1 MSSQPPERRGAA
13 RRFEELDSR
22 RDAGLF
28 REMRDARAAEPRT
41 AVDGEEMLVLCSND
55 YLGLASHDALAD
67 AAAEAAREYGTGAG
81 ASRLVSGNLEPHRA
95 LEDAMAEL
103 KGTEAALAFS
113 SGYAANVGTIAA
125 LVGDEDVVVSDALN
139 HASIVDGCRS
149 SGADVAVY
157 DHADHEDLEKTLAEV
172 APVARRT
179 LVVTDSVFS
188 MDGDVAPLDAVCD
201 AAEAHDALVMID
213 EAHATGVLGPGGSG
227 EVAAQAVGD
236 RVDVQLATCS
246 KALGSQGGV
255 VCADADVVDLL
266 VNEAR
271 SFVYSTGLSPVDAAV
286 ADRAVRLVR
295 GDEGSERRA
304 RLFDNVERLADGLGD
319 AGFEVPDVMTQILP
333 VIVGDPDDA
342 VALDAALER
351 RGVFAAA
358 IRPPTVP
365 EGTSRI
371 RVSATASH
379 TPEQIDEAVEAFVA
393 AGEEVGVI

>member
-1 MSSQPPERRGAA
+1 M
-13 RRFEELDSR
+13 
-22 RDAGLF
+22 
-28 REMRDARAAEPRT
+28 
-41 AVDGEEMLVLCSND
+41 
-55 YLGLASHDALAD
+55 AD
-67 AAAEAAREYGTGAG
+67 
-81 ASRLVSGNLEPHRA
+81 
-95 LEDAMAEL
+95 L

-113 SGYAANVGTIAA
+113 SGYAANVGTIAS
-125 LVGDEDVVVSDALN
+125 LVGDDDVVVSDALN
-139 HASIVDGCRS
+139 HASIVDGCRL

-157 DHADHEDLEKTLAEV
+157 DHADTDDLAATLDDV
-172 APVARRT
+172 APHARRM

-188 MDGDVAPLDAVCD
+188 MDGDVAPLPAVCD
-201 AAEAHDALVMID
+201 AADAHDALVMVD

-246 KALGSQGGV
+246 KALGGQGGV
-255 VCADADVVDLL
+255 VCTDDETVDLL

-286 ADRAVRLVR
+286 AERAIRLVR

-304 RLFDNVERLADGLGD
+304 RLFDNVERLADGLRD
-319 AGFEVPDVMTQILP
+319 AGFDVPGVDAQILP
-333 VIVGDPDDA
+333 VLVGDLDDA

-371 RVSATASH
+371 RVSATAGH
-379 TPEQIDEAVEAFVA
+379 TPGQIDEAVVAFVA